1 MKQNYLQSTKVRT
14 GHTALHKDFALFCG
28 YSLYRRRICLGIW
41 RSTSPARV
49 HNLGNDDHKLQ
60 LLCDTFEQL
69 I

>member
-14 GHTALHKDFALFCG
+14 GHTALHKDFVLFCAV
-28 YSLYRRRICLGIW
+28 LYCRRICLGIW
-41 RSTSPARV
+41 SSTSPARV
-49 HNLGNDDHKLQ
+49 HNLGNDDHKLL